1 MQSSNNNR
9 SWSVGVVVTR
19 DKAFS
24 CPRTDAAQPAKVRSP
39 PRTEAFADSKR
50 DRSSESE
57 IVFSTWVLVVVGVA
71 VVVVVVA
78 GVVVVVVGGAVVVVV
93 VGAGVAV
100 VVGAAVVVVVGGVV
114 VVVGAGVV
122 VVVGGVLVVVGVG
135 VVVVVGA
142 AVVVVAVSELPPQ
155 EATKAKQM
163 RIEIFFTSKDHFFF

>member
-78 GVVVVVVGGAVVVVV
+78 GVVVVVVGGAVVVVGV
-93 VGAGVAV
+93 AVAV

-114 VVVGAGVV
+114 VVVGVGVV
-122 VVVGGVLVVVGVG
+122 VVVGGVVVGVA

>member
-78 GVVVVVVGGAVVVVV
+78 GVVVVVVGGAVVVVGV
-93 VGAGVAV
+93 AVAV

-114 VVVGAGVV
+114 VVVGAAVV

>member
-1 MQSSNNNR
+1 MQPSNNNR

-78 GVVVVVVGGAVVVVV
+78 GVVVVVVGGAVVVVGV
-93 VGAGVAV
+93 AVAV
-100 VVGAAVVVVVGGVV
+100 VVGAAVVVVVGG

>member
-78 GVVVVVVGGAVVVVV
+78 GVVVVVAGGAVVVVGAAV
-93 VGAGVAV
+93 VV

-114 VVVGAGVV
+114 VGVA
-122 VVVGGVLVVVGVG
+122 

>member
-78 GVVVVVVGGAVVVVV
+78 GVVVVVAGGAVVVV
-93 VGAGVAV
+93 
-100 VVGAAVVVVVGGVV
+100 GAA
-114 VVVGAGVV
+114 
-122 VVVGGVLVVVGVG
+122 

-155 EATKAKQM
+155 EATKAKQIK
-163 RIEIFFTSKDHFFF
+163 REIFFISKDHFFFLYIQLEKKEANKWKSHSEE

>member
-50 DRSSESE
+50 DRSSDSE

-78 GVVVVVVGGAVVVVV
+78 GVVVVVAGGAVVVVGAAVVVV
-93 VGAGVAV
+93 VGAAVVV

-114 VVVGAGVV
+114 VVVVVVAGVV
-122 VVVGGVLVVVGVG
+122 VVVAGGA
-135 VVVVVGA
+135 VVVVGA
-142 AVVVVAVSELPPQ
+142 AVVIVAVSELPPQ
-155 EATKAKQM
+155 EATKAKQIK
-163 RIEIFFTSKDHFFF
+163 REIFFIN